1 MSDEGV
7 KHLFV
12 DFGKLKENE
21 SRNKQGTGLGLSICK
36 QIIEKMG
43 GSVEVKS
50 ELNVGTQF
58 IVNVKT
64 KC

>member
-21 SRNKQGTGLGLSICK
+21 KRNKQGTGLGLSICK
-36 QIIEKMG
+36 
-43 GSVEVKS
+43 
-50 ELNVGTQF
+50 
-58 IVNVKT
+58 
-64 KC
+64 